1 MKKFLL
7 SESDKTSILS
17 QHKLGVNGSFNNDTL
32 IVDWLSPDEKY
43 VIFLD
48 ELYDI
53 ENKTKLGNIWENF
66 DNLKFFLQY
75 SFNVSSLPKFIK
87 EEINSTLNN
96 FILTEQTRNLS
107 LIKEDLKIFLNEGLW
122 SSFKKWAVD
131 TGKSSWE
138 GFQDFLKTSV
148 EGGKELINRVSK
160 GEWSEVFSLIGK
172 GLLYLGRKIRSALYN
187 PIGLIL
193 DAILVATGIG
203 KVAQA
208 VLWGIVVATDVYE
221 LISGNYEENIPLW
234 QRLLFLGVDIL
245 GLVFAGVAAKSARLA
260 LKPLTNARTEAEMVE
275 VVSKNPTIKGI
286 LTKMKNGLS
295 EVPGKLSEISSSI
308 SSKFPKGS
316 KFINNVLGS
325 IGGFLTKIGNMLNKM
340 LGIKSMATATKT
352 QKGLKTG
359 LTTAGLVGGVGTYGE
374 YQKEKE
380 DIKRTNIA
388 DKIISNPNIANTI
401 NNDLLNQLNNL

>member
-17 QHKLGVNGSFNNDTL
+17 QHKLGVNGSFNNDSL

-87 EEINSTLNN
+87 EEINSSLNN

-107 LIKEDLKIFLNEGLW
+107 LIKEELKLFLNEGLW

-148 EGGKELINRVSK
+148 EGGQELVSRISK
-160 GEWSEVFSLIGK
+160 GEWSEVFGLIGK

-203 KVAQA
+203 KVFQA
-208 VLWGIVVATDVYE
+208 ALWAIVVATDVYE
-221 LISGNYEENIPLW
+221 LVSGNYEENLPLW
-234 QRLLFLGVDIL
+234 QRLLFLGIDIL
-245 GLVFAGVAAKSARLA
+245 GLVFAGAAAKSARVA

-275 VVSKNPTIKGI
+275 VVAKNSTIKGY
-286 LTKMKNGLS
+286 LTKMKTGLT
-295 EVPGKLSEISSSI
+295 EVPAKLSQYASDIA
-308 SSKFPKGS
+308 SKFPKGS
-316 KFINNVLGS
+316 AFIKSITGS
-325 IGGFLTKIGNMLNKM
+325 IGKFLTKIDSMLNKM
-340 LGIKSMATATKT
+340 LGIKSTTTATKT
-352 QKGLKTG
+352 QKALKSG
-359 LTTAGLVGGVGTYGE
+359 LTTGGLVGGIGTYGE

-380 DIKRTNIA
+380 ENKRTQIA
-388 DKIISNPNIANTI
+388 DKIISNPNIVNTI

>member
-43 VIFLD
+43 VVFLD

-87 EEINSTLNN
+87 EEINSSLNN

-107 LIKEDLKIFLNEGLW
+107 LIKEDLKLFLNEGLW

-148 EGGKELINRVSK
+148 DGGKELINRVSK

-221 LISGNYEENIPLW
+221 LVSGNYEENIPLW

-245 GLVFAGVAAKSARLA
+245 GLVFAGAAAKSARIV

-286 LTKMKNGLS
+286 LTKMKNGLT

-308 SSKFPKGS
+308 SSKFPKGT

>member
-17 QHKLGVNGSFNNDTL
+17 QHKLGLSGSFNNDTL

-43 VIFLD
+43 VVFLD

-87 EEINSTLNN
+87 EEINSSLNK

-107 LIKEDLKIFLNEGLW
+107 LIKEDLKTFLNEGLW

-138 GFQDFLKTSV
+138 GFQEFVKTTV
-148 EGGKELINRVSK
+148 DGGKELINRVSK
-160 GEWSEVFSLIGK
+160 GEWLEVFKLIGK
-172 GLLYLGRKIRSALYN
+172 GLLYLGRKIRSALYH

-203 KVAQA
+203 KMAQA
-208 VLWGIVVATDVYE
+208 VLWGIVVAVDVVE
-221 LISGNYEENIPLW
+221 LVSGDYEEQMPLW
-234 QRLLFLGVDIL
+234 QRLLFLGIDIL
-245 GLVFAGVAAKSARLA
+245 GLLFAGAAAKAARVA
-260 LKPLTNARTEAEMVE
+260 LKPLTGLRSEAEIAG
-275 VVSKNPTIKGI
+275 VVAKNPTIKGF

-295 EVPGKLSEISSSI
+295 EVPAKLSENAAKIAE
-308 SSKFPKGS
+308 KFPKGS
-316 KFINNVLGS
+316 AFIKSVIGS
-325 IGGFLTKIGNMLNKM
+325 IGKFITKIDSMLNKL
-340 LGIKSMATATKT
+340 LGIKSTATATKT
-352 QKGLKTG
+352 QKGLKAGIVTG
-359 LTTAGLVGGVGTYGE
+359 GLVGGIGTYGE
-374 YQKEKE
+374 YQKEKGE
-380 DIKRTNIA
+380 
-388 DKIISNPNIANTI
+388 
-401 NNDLLNQLNNL
+401 NDLANAITQSKIKPKFDINKI

>member
-48 ELYDI
+48 ELYNI

-87 EEINSTLNN
+87 EEINSSLNK

-107 LIKEDLKIFLNEGLW
+107 LIKEDLKLFLNEGLW

-148 EGGKELINRVSK
+148 DGGKELINRVSK

-221 LISGNYEENIPLW
+221 LVSGNYEENIPLW

-245 GLVFAGVAAKSARLA
+245 GLVFAGAAAKSARIV

-286 LTKMKNGLS
+286 LTKMKNGLT

-308 SSKFPKGS
+308 SSKFPKGT

>member
-17 QHKLGVNGSFNNDTL
+17 QHKLGVNGSFNSDTL

-48 ELYDI
+48 ELYNI

-87 EEINSTLNN
+87 EEINSSLNK

-107 LIKEDLKIFLNEGLW
+107 LIKEDLKLFLNEGLW

-148 EGGKELINRVSK
+148 DGGKELINRVSK

-221 LISGNYEENIPLW
+221 LVSGNYEENIPLW

-245 GLVFAGVAAKSARLA
+245 GLVFAGAAAKSARIV

-286 LTKMKNGLS
+286 LTKMKNGLT

-308 SSKFPKGS
+308 SSKFPKGT

>member
-48 ELYDI
+48 ELYNI

-87 EEINSTLNN
+87 EEINSSLNK

-107 LIKEDLKIFLNEGLW
+107 LIKEDLKLFLNEGLW

-221 LISGNYEENIPLW
+221 LVSGNYEENIPLW

-245 GLVFAGVAAKSARLA
+245 GLVFAGAAAKSARIV

-286 LTKMKNGLS
+286 LTKMKNGLT

-308 SSKFPKGS
+308 SSKFPKGT

>member
-1 MKKFLL
+1 MKKILL

-43 VIFLD
+43 VVFLD

-53 ENKTKLGNIWENF
+53 ENKIKLGNIWENF

-87 EEINSTLNN
+87 EEINSSLNN

-107 LIKEDLKIFLNEGLW
+107 LIKEDLKLFLNEGLW

-221 LISGNYEENIPLW
+221 LISGNYEENLPLW

-245 GLVFAGVAAKSARLA
+245 GLVFAGAAAKSARVA

-275 VVSKNPTIKGI
+275 VVSKNSTIKGI
-286 LTKMKNGLS
+286 LTKMKSGLS
-295 EVPGKLSEISSSI
+295 EVPTKLSEISSSI

-316 KFINNVLGS
+316 KFIDSILGS
-325 IGGFLTKIGNMLNKM
+325 IGGFITKIGNMLNKM

-359 LTTAGLVGGVGTYGE
+359 LTTAGLVGGIGTYGE

>member
-43 VIFLD
+43 VVFLD

-87 EEINSTLNN
+87 EEINSSLNN

-107 LIKEDLKIFLNEGLW
+107 LIKEDLKLFLNEGLW

-148 EGGKELINRVSK
+148 DGGKELINRVSK

-221 LISGNYEENIPLW
+221 LVSGNYEENLPLW

-245 GLVFAGVAAKSARLA
+245 GLVFAGAAAKSARIA

-275 VVSKNPTIKGI
+275 VVAKNSTIKDI
-286 LTKMKNGLS
+286 LTKIKSGLS
-295 EVPGKLSEISSSI
+295 GVPGKLSEISSSI

-325 IGGFLTKIGNMLNKM
+325 IGGFLTKINNMLNKL

-352 QKGLKTG
+352 QKALKAG

-374 YQKEKE
+374 YQKEKGE
-380 DIKRTNIA
+380 
-388 DKIISNPNIANTI
+388 
-401 NNDLLNQLNNL
+401 NDLANAITQSKIKPKFDINKI

>member
-1 MKKFLL
+1 MIKFLL

-48 ELYDI
+48 ELYNI

-107 LIKEDLKIFLNEGLW
+107 LIKEGLKIFLNEGLW

-148 EGGKELINRVSK
+148 DGGKELINRVSK

-245 GLVFAGVAAKSARLA
+245 GLVFAGAAAKSARIV

-286 LTKMKNGLS
+286 LTKMKNGLT

-308 SSKFPKGS
+308 SSKFPKGT